1 MFCVVHIYKLLIL
14 GAINRKCLEKYKPHQ
29 NTSVDEAM
37 IAFRGRMGFRQCL
50 PGKPTRYG
58 IQVWMWW
65 DSENGN
71 CNQFDIYTEKS
82 GDNNNTGLGLCSR
95 VVVNLT
101 KAIENKNH
109 IINIDNYFIR
119 YDLFKVLSEKKSFA
133 RGTARSNRKHFP
145 NDILNSKSEQRE
157 QLFGIASGL
166 AEKNILTY
174 YLHLLTF
181 AKEIRT
187 TE

>member
-1 MFCVVHIYKLLIL
+1 
-14 GAINRKCLEKYKPHQ
+14 
-29 NTSVDEAM
+29 
-37 IAFRGRMGFRQCL
+37 
-50 PGKPTRYG
+50 
-58 IQVWMWW
+58 
-65 DSENGN
+65 
-71 CNQFDIYTEKS
+71 
-82 GDNNNTGLGLCSR
+82 

>member
-1 MFCVVHIYKLLIL
+1 M
-14 GAINRKCLEKYKPHQ
+14 
-29 NTSVDEAM
+29 
-37 IAFRGRMGFRQCL
+37 
-50 PGKPTRYG
+50 
-58 IQVWMWW
+58 
-65 DSENGN
+65 
-71 CNQFDIYTEKS
+71 YTEKS

-109 IINIDNYFIR
+109 IINIDNY
-119 YDLFKVLSEKKSFA
+119 LSEKKSFA
-133 RGTARSNRKHFP
+133 RGTARSNRKNFP
-145 NDILNSKSEQRE
+145 KDILNSKSKQRQ